1 MKKLTQV
8 FLLIAML
15 SLSGFA
21 SAQSL
26 KIGYIDSNE
35 IMGIMPE
42 KDTIELKL
50 QNFEKQLETE
60 LRAMA
65 NEYQTKLGDYQNNL
79 ATMSNLIRQ
88 SKEKEL
94 TNLQTRIQE
103 FQQSA
108 DVEYGDK
115 RNELLT
121 PLIDK
126 VKKAIDDVGKENNY
140 TYIIDSATG
149 VLLHIGA
156 NAENVTPLVKKKLGL
171 K

>member
-1 MKKLTQV
+1 MKILTKV
-8 FLLIAML
+8 LLVVVLVGLA
-15 SLSGFA
+15 GFGQ
-21 SAQSL
+21 AQTL
-26 KIGYIDSNE
+26 KIGYVDSNE
-35 IMGIMPE
+35 LMGMMPE
-42 KDTIELKL
+42 RDTIENKL
-50 QNFEKQLETE
+50 RQFEQQLENE

-65 NEYQTKLGDYQNNL
+65 TEYQTKLTDYQNNL

-94 TNLQTRIQE
+94 TDLQTRIQD
-103 FQQSA
+103 FQQNA
-108 DVEYGDK
+108 DLDYSEH

-126 VKKAIDDVGKENNY
+126 VKKAIEDVGTENGY

-149 VLLHIGA
+149 VLLHIGSGA
-156 NAENVTPLVKKKLGL
+156 DNVTAKVKTKLGI

>member
-1 MKKLTQV
+1 MKILTKV
-8 FLLIAML
+8 FLVIAL
-15 SLSGFA
+15 VGLGSFA
-21 SAQSL
+21 HAQAL

-35 IMGIMPE
+35 IMGMMPE
-42 KDTIELKL
+42 RDTIENKL
-50 QNFEKQLETE
+50 VQFEKQLENE

-65 NEYQTKLGDYQNNL
+65 TEYQTKLADYQTNL

-94 TNLQTRIQE
+94 TDLQTRIQD
-103 FQQSA
+103 FQQNA
-108 DVEYGDK
+108 DMDYSER

-126 VKKAIDDVGKENNY
+126 VKKAIEDVGSEDGY

-149 VLLHIGA
+149 VLLHIGTGA
-156 NAENVTPLVKKKLGL
+156 DDVTPKVKTKLGI
-171 K
+171 

>member
-1 MKKLTQV
+1 MKILTKV
-8 FLLIAML
+8 LLVVVL
-15 SLSGFA
+15 VGLA
-21 SAQSL
+21 SFGQAQTL
-26 KIGYIDSNE
+26 KIGYVDSNE
-35 IMGIMPE
+35 LMGMMPE
-42 KDTIELKL
+42 RDTIENKLK
-50 QNFEKQLETE
+50 QFEQQLENE

-65 NEYQTKLGDYQNNL
+65 TEYQTKLTDYQNNL

-94 TNLQTRIQE
+94 TDLQTRIQD
-103 FQQSA
+103 FQQNA
-108 DVEYGDK
+108 DMDYSER

-126 VKKAIDDVGKENNY
+126 VKKAIEDVGNDNGY

-149 VLLHIGA
+149 VLLHIGTGA
-156 NAENVTPLVKKKLGL
+156 DNVTAKVKTKLGI